1 MYNPLIIEAPE
12 LQSHAQRYGWSSVTL
27 FFWMLY
33 IYLWLPFITL
43 ITWWIGLKIFHRQ
56 IIELH
61 GYEGVID
68 KLGLYSVI
76 VIILSIILIG
86 WARIENYRFKDAAR
100 RVGRNNVSIAEVAK
114 TFNQQESQLAQLM
127 QKKSVIVY
135 FSEEGQLTEIAEYN
149 RHTRQI

>member
-1 MYNPLIIEAPE
+1 MNKSLIIEAPE

-43 ITWWIGLKIFHRQ
+43 VAWWIGVKLFHRQ

-68 KLGLYSVI
+68 KLGLYSII
-76 VIILSIILIG
+76 VIILSIVFIG
-86 WARIENYRFKDAAR
+86 WARIENYRFKDSIR
-100 RVGRNNVSIAEVAK
+100 RVGRNSVSVGEVAK
-114 TFNQQESQLAQLM
+114 KFNLQESQLTRLM
-127 QKKSVIVY
+127 QKQSVIVY
-135 FSEEGQLTEIAEYN
+135 FSEEGQLTEIAEY
-149 RHTRQI
+149 H